1 MDIYYTIGGPDMI
14 NVEYEPDGGG
24 EKVYDFFKSMW
35 HLTSW
40 IEFEC
45 QGANLIEITDD
56 NYHKLRE
63 AGKVS

>member
-1 MDIYYTIGGPDMI
+1 MDIYYRVDGSEVI
-14 NVEYEPDGGG
+14 NVEYQPTDSE

-40 IEFEC
+40 VEFEC
-45 QGANLIEITDD
+45 QGANLIELTDD
-56 NYHKLRE
+56 NYQELKD